1 MNSLQRMLSYL
12 RLYWIV
18 AVGALTSLLLVNFA
32 NLATPQLLRILIDR
46 GILAFNINIVYWIA
60 FSLIIV
66 AVVRG
71 LFNFLQGYLSEV
83 VSQSVAYDLRNVI
96 FEKLQSLSFSYHDHS
111 QTGKLMTRMTSDV
124 DLVRMFVG
132 NGLLQLLSALILL
145 FGTITILLIMNWMLA
160 IIFILLIPVILLIMF
175 VFVKRIMP
183 ISKRVQEKLGGLN
196 TVLQE
201 NISGLRIVKAFARE
215 DYEFSRYEA
224 QNKELLTDNLHLV
237 RTLVTFFPSIFFIA
251 NLGIVG
257 VVWVGGVQVIGNRLS
272 LGELVAF
279 IGYLGFFL
287 MPLFMLGFIG
297 ALYSRAEASA
307 QRIFEV
313 IDAKSEVDDK
323 PGAIKLNTINGQVIF
338 DSVSF
343 RYIGAEEYVLE
354 NVSFEVK
361 PGQVVAILGKTG
373 SGKSTIINLIPRF
386 YDATKGR
393 ILIDGYDVRDIQLE
407 SLRSRIGF
415 VLQESTLISGTIRE
429 NIAYGKPSATIAEV
443 IDAAK
448 TAQAHEFITKLPDGY
463 DTQVGEKGIGLSGGQ
478 KQRIS
483 IARGLLI
490 NPKILILDD
499 STSAVD
505 ARTEFSI
512 QTALQ
517 ILMRGRTSFIIAQRI
532 NTVKDA
538 DLILLLEDRQ
548 LVAKGTHEQ
557 LLETSEEY
565 AEILATQFGVHSEAF
580 IFNQEEVTS

>member
-1 MNSLQRMLSYL
+1 
-12 RLYWIV
+12 
-18 AVGALTSLLLVNFA
+18 
-32 NLATPQLLRILIDR
+32 
-46 GILAFNINIVYWIA
+46 
-60 FSLIIV
+60 
-66 AVVRG
+66 
-71 LFNFLQGYLSEV
+71 
-83 VSQSVAYDLRNVI
+83 
-96 FEKLQSLSFSYHDHS
+96 
-111 QTGKLMTRMTSDV
+111 
-124 DLVRMFVG
+124 
-132 NGLLQLLSALILL
+132 
-145 FGTITILLIMNWMLA
+145 MLA
-160 IIFILLIPVILLIMF
+160 VIFILLIPVILLIMI

-183 ISKRVQEKLGGLN
+183 ISKRVQEKLGELN

-215 DYEFSRYEA
+215 DFEFSRFET
-224 QNKELLTDNLHLV
+224 QNKELLTENLHMV
-237 RTLVTFFPSIFFIA
+237 RTLVSFFPSIFFIA
-251 NLGIVG
+251 NLGLVG
-257 VVWVGGVQVIGNRLS
+257 VVWFGGVQVIGNRLS

-313 IDAKSEVDDK
+313 IDAESEVHDK
-323 PGAIKLNTINGQVIF
+323 PGAIQLNTINGQVIF

-343 RYIGAEEYVLE
+343 RYIGSEEYILE

-386 YDATKGR
+386 YNATKGR
-393 ILIDGYDVRDIQLE
+393 LLIDGYDVRDIQLE
-407 SLRSRIGF
+407 SLRSQIGI
-415 VLQESTLISGTIRE
+415 VLQESTLLSGTIRE

-443 IDAAK
+443 IEAAK

-463 DTQVGEKGIGLSGGQ
+463 DTLVGEKGIGLSGGQ

-483 IARGLLI
+483 IARGVLI

-512 QTALQ
+512 KKALKE
-517 ILMRGRTSFIIAQRI
+517 LMRGRTSFIIAQRI

-538 DLILLLEDRQ
+538 DLILVLEDRH

-565 AEILATQFGVHSEAF
+565 AEILSTQFGVRGEAF
-580 IFNQEEVTS
+580 IFNQEEVTY

>member
-1 MNSLQRMLSYL
+1 MNSLPRMLSYL
-12 RLYWIV
+12 RRYWMV
-18 AVGALTSLLLVNFA
+18 AVGALTSLLLVNLA

-46 GILAFNINIVYWIA
+46 GILTLNINIVYWIA

-66 AVVRG
+66 ALVRG
-71 LFNFLQGYLSEV
+71 LFNFLQGYWSEV
-83 VSQSVAYDLRNVI
+83 ASQGVAFDLRNVI
-96 FEKLQSLSFSYHDHS
+96 FEKLQSLSFSYHDRS

-145 FGTITILLIMNWMLA
+145 FGTIVILLIMNWMLA
-160 IIFILLIPVILLIMF
+160 VIFILMIPVILLIMI

-183 ISKRVQEKLGGLN
+183 ISKRVQEKLGELN

-215 DYEFSRYEA
+215 DFEFSRFET
-224 QNKELLTDNLHLV
+224 QNKELLTENLHMV
-237 RTLVTFFPSIFFIA
+237 RTLVSFFPSIFFIA
-251 NLGIVG
+251 NLGLVG
-257 VVWVGGVQVIGNRLS
+257 VVWFGGVQVIGNRLS

-313 IDAKSEVDDK
+313 IDAESEVHDK
-323 PGAIKLNTINGQVIF
+323 PGAIQLNTINGQVIF

-343 RYIGAEEYVLE
+343 RYIGSEEYILE

-386 YDATKGR
+386 YNATKGR
-393 ILIDGYDVRDIQLE
+393 LLIDGYDVRDIQLE
-407 SLRSRIGF
+407 SLRSQIGI
-415 VLQESTLISGTIRE
+415 VLQESTLLSGTIRE

-443 IDAAK
+443 IEAAK

-463 DTQVGEKGIGLSGGQ
+463 DTLVGEKGIGLSGGQ
-478 KQRIS
+478 KQMIS
-483 IARGLLI
+483 IARGVLI

-512 QTALQ
+512 QMALKE
-517 ILMRGRTSFIIAQRI
+517 LMRGRTSFIIAQRI

-538 DLILLLEDRQ
+538 DLILVLEDRH

-565 AEILATQFGVHSEAF
+565 AEILSTQFGVRGEAF
-580 IFNQEEVTS
+580 IFNQEEVTY